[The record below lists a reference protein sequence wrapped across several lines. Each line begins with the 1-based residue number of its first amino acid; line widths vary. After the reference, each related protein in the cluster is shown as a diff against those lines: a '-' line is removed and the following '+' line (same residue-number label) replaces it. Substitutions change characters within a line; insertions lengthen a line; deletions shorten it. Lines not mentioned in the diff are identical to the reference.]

1 MLQDWRAKQAL
12 AKAESYTE
20 WQETAQRLDKRS
32 GAERWRKTDQSSQ
45 FDYISIRHRLDRL
58 RELRARHDYHGLLF
72 VLNEGIHGNMGG
84 MGRSSLYHRAL
95 FGTKQLIEEYVN
107 EIVDALLLLAS
118 SDVDDISIEEKLDFF
133 RRAYHC
139 FGRSALM
146 MSGSGS
152 LFFFHLGVVKALHE
166 QRLLPE
172 IFSGSSGGS
181 IVGALLA
188 THTDKELAELLSSG
202 NPGLFMSDS
211 EPERRFLDQFRF
223 RITPADEV
231 RAALEDIIPDMTFQ
245 EAFAKTGR
253 RLNVSIA
260 PAETHQTSRLLNSTT
275 SPNVCILD
283 GVMASAAVPGL
294 YPAVTLMAKDKYG
307 DKKAYLPSRKW
318 VDGAVSDD
326 LPAKR
331 LSRLYGV
338 NHFIVSQTNPHIIP
352 FVDDGKRKNKPLAL
366 VRTAATRTT
375 REWLNVSASLM
386 QKPMRRYPALQ
397 RATTLALSVVNQ
409 DYMGD
414 INILPPFRFQ
424 NPTKLLSKLSES
436 EMQTLIS
443 MGERATWPK
452 LEMIRIQ
459 TKISATLN
467 DIRHRLDTPQNYHQD
482 PG

>member
-1 MLQDWRAKQAL
+1 MLRDWRTKQAL
-12 AKAESYTE
+12 SRAESYDE
-20 WQETAQRLDKRS
+20 WCDIAQRMDKKN

-45 FDYISIRHRLDRL
+45 YDYISIRHRLDRL
-58 RELRARHDYHGLLF
+58 RALRARHDYHGLLF

-84 MGRSSLYHRAL
+84 MGRSGLYHRAL
-95 FGTKQLIEEYVN
+95 FGTKQLIEEYVG
-107 EIVDALLLLAS
+107 EITDALELLAS
-118 SDVDDISIEEKLDFF
+118 IDHDEISRAEKLDFF

-152 LFFFHLGVVKALHE
+152 LLFFHLGVVKALHE
-166 QRLLPE
+166 EKLLPA

-188 THTDKELAELLSSG
+188 THTDKELEKLFSG
-202 NPGLFMSDS
+202 EDPALFVQAADAD
-211 EPERRFLDQFRF
+211 ENWLERYRF
-223 RITPADEV
+223 RITPAEEV
-231 RAALEDIIPDMTFQ
+231 RAALETFLPDMTFS
-245 EAFAKTGR
+245 EAREKTGR
-253 RLNVSIA
+253 HLNVSIA
-260 PAETHQTSRLLNSTT
+260 PAETHQTSRLLNAIT

-294 YPAVTLMAKDKYG
+294 YPPVTLMAKDKHG

-352 FVDDGKRKNKPLAL
+352 FVDDGKRRNRPLSL

-375 REWLNVSASLM
+375 REWLNVSANLM
-386 QKPMRRYPALQ
+386 KKPMSRYPTLQ
-397 RATTLALSVVNQ
+397 RATNLALSVVNQ

-414 INILPPFRFQ
+414 INILPPFRFH
-424 NPTKLLSKLSES
+424 NPAKLLARLTED
-436 EMQTLIS
+436 EAQTLIQ
-443 MGERATWPK
+443 MGERAAWPK
-452 LEMIRIQ
+452 MEMIRIQ
-459 TKISATLN
+459 TRISTTL
-467 DIRHRLDTPQNYHQD
+467 DSILETMDSRE
-482 PG
+482 